1 MPYIFRAPGVYLV
14 CSAKRYV
21 MNRSR
26 IIVVCLCSLLLNACQ
41 QEAVDSQVLDRV
53 SPPEQNGTPLRTRL
67 LTAEQFINSIEQVFG
82 SDVSDSIL
90 APVPPMDR
98 TSGLLASGAAFVGVT
113 SDQISQIQLS
123 AAAIAE
129 MVVDEEHRD
138 FLIPCRPESLESADS
153 ICAQLF
159 LAEAGRLLTR
169 EPVNELR
176 LAELVSLAGF
186 AADEL
191 EDFYEGL
198 ALALESLLISPEF
211 VFIVEEAEADPANAN
226 QQRLDSYS
234 LASRL
239 SFFLWNAPPDSELLD
254 AAESGALHTEQGL
267 ADAAARML
275 QSPRIEDGM
284 RAFFDDMLAFDEFN
298 SLAKDPNVYP
308 SVTGTTLQ
316 HAREQTLLTIV
327 DHLLRQDADYRDL
340 FTTKK
345 TFMSMQLAPVY
356 GVPTSQGWVPYEFAD
371 DSPRMGLLTHVSFL
385 AANSHA
391 VRSSPTIRGRAL
403 RERFL
408 CQVVPDP
415 PPDVDFSALEEA
427 EGALTARERLTVHQ
441 TNPSCAGCHRVMD
454 PIGLALENFDGAGIY
469 RDTENGVKLDV
480 SGELDGVTF
489 DDIPGLAAAMHGH
502 PALPSC
508 LVNRLYAYGTGGP
521 ADRLLDRDNLQWF
534 EDRFTDNGHRLK
546 GLLHDLVTSPAF
558 RTVRSEEESD
568 STDIVDL
575 DRVGNGHALTALS
588 NVTTQME
595 SSR

>member
-1 MPYIFRAPGVYLV
+1 
-14 CSAKRYV
+14 

-26 IIVVCLCSLLLNACQ
+26 IIVVCFCSLLLSACQ
-41 QEAVDSQVLDRV
+41 QESVDTQMPDLV
-53 SPPEQNGTPLRTRL
+53 SVPEQNGTPLRTRL
-67 LTAEQFINSIEQVFG
+67 LTAEQFTNSIEQVFG

-90 APVPPMDR
+90 APIPPMDR

-129 MVVDEEHRD
+129 KVVDEEHRD
-138 FLIPCRPESLESADS
+138 FLIPCRPESLESADTA
-153 ICAQLF
+153 CAQLF
-159 LAEAGRLLTR
+159 LAEAGRLLIR
-169 EPVNELR
+169 KPVDELR
-176 LAELVSLAGF
+176 LSELVSLAGF
-186 AADEL
+186 AADEM
-191 EDFYEGL
+191 EDFYDGL

-211 VFIVEEAEADPANAN
+211 VFIVEEAEADPVNSG

-254 AAESGALHTEQGL
+254 AAESGALYTEDGL
-267 ADAAARML
+267 VGAVERML
-275 QSPRIEDGM
+275 LSPRIEDGM

-316 HAREQTLLTIV
+316 HAREQTLLTMV

-356 GVPTSQGWVPYEFAD
+356 GVPTSQGWVPYEFAE

-408 CQVVPDP
+408 CQLVPDP

-469 RDTENGVKLDV
+469 RDTENGVELDV

-489 DDIPGLAAAMHGH
+489 DDISGLAVAMHGH

-521 ADRLLDRDNLQWF
+521 TDRLLDRDNLQWF
-534 EDRFTDNGHRLK
+534 EDRFVENGHRLR
-546 GLLHDLVTSPAF
+546 GLLKDLVTSPAF
-558 RTVRSEEESD
+558 RTVRSEAEPDNAS
-568 STDIVDL
+568 IVEP
-575 DRVGNGHALTALS
+575 DRAADTHSLAAAG
-588 NVTTQME
+588 NVTARME
-595 SSR
+595 SAR